1 MVIVLNFFV
10 LYFDSL
16 FPQTDPM
23 LKFLAFI
30 FVCSAL
36 VTADFYPEEL
46 KITTWNLLSPRY
58 NFIPWFPMASQFLQ
72 YIVDAVRYVAIMS
85 NIRLMTDSDVFMFQE
100 VSINAACLT
109 NSSYIIGG
117 GNWEPLS
124 QTMSELGYQCR
135 ISFHDQRHW
144 WKYYD
149 YDTCD
154 KYNSYTPTGNV
165 ICVKTTSFTN
175 IRFESHLLNNGSA
188 LAVALVNYKQTPNV
202 RFVSIHLDSDIQGQ
216 RVQEFDETFMTIY
229 PSTAP
234 GTVVVCGDMNTDQ
247 EFGSFKHRLDVS
259 GYTDPVQ
266 DLMKAI
272 GQLFLAV
279 PSQALGTG
287 WYSNNQHTKNIDFC
301 LVKEGT
307 VIADSALKVGN
318 GALYGYP
325 NATRS
330 GVVDFQLWSKYP
342 APQPNRVDSM
352 EPYRTGEAM
361 QACGSDH
368 FPYRFTAHLQ
378 R

>member
-1 MVIVLNFFV
+1 
-10 LYFDSL
+10 
-16 FPQTDPM
+16 M

-36 VTADFYPEEL
+36 VTADFYPEEV
-46 KITTWNLLSPRY
+46 KITTWNVLSPRY

-72 YIVDAVRYVAIMS
+72 YIVDAVRYVTVSLNIHLMS
-85 NIRLMTDSDVFMFQE
+85 DSDVFMFQE

-109 NSSYIIGG
+109 NSSYIVGG

-124 QTMSELGYQCR
+124 QTMTELGYQCH
-135 ISFHDQRHW
+135 IAFHDQRHW

-154 KYNSYTPTGNV
+154 KYNTYTPTGNV
-165 ICVKTTSFTN
+165 ICVKTASFSN

-188 LAVALVNYKQTPNV
+188 IAVALVDYKQTSNLRYV
-202 RFVSIHLDSDIQGQ
+202 TVHIDSDIQGQ
-216 RVQEFDETFMTIY
+216 RNQEFDEIFTVLY
-229 PSTAP
+229 PATEP
-234 GTVVVCGDMNTDQ
+234 GIVVVCGDMNTAQ
-247 EFGSFKHRLDVS
+247 QFGAFKHRLDAS
-259 GYTDPVQ
+259 GYTDPVY
-266 DLMKAI
+266 DFMKAT
-272 GQLFLAV
+272 GQLALAV

-287 WYSNNQHTKNIDFC
+287 WYSNNQHEGNIDFC
-301 LVKEGT
+301 LVKIGT
-307 VIADSALKVGN
+307 AIADPVLKVGD
-318 GALYGYP
+318 GSLYGYP

-330 GVVDFQLWSKYP
+330 GVVDFKLWTKYP
-342 APQPNRVDSM
+342 APNPNRVDTM